1 MDRLRTAFLAVLLV
15 SLANG
20 GATVVNF
27 AGNLQSIDAAAYVKS
42 HIEADVSVAT
52 VTDDRVRLAVRI
64 SNPTG
69 LAVRLDGAHVRIH
82 NQTDKRLASGAGRRV
97 DDRGDTIPAGGTL
110 TATYDIRVSPE
121 QRGSVRAAL
130 ERGARVTVRL
140 GLNLRETRFTVV
152 RTSTVTVEAN

>member
-1 MDRLRTAFLAVLLV
+1 MRTAFLAVLLV

-20 GATVVNF
+20 GATVANF
-27 AGNLQSIDAAAYVKS
+27 TGNLQSIDAAAYVDNR
-42 HIEADVSVAT
+42 IETDVSVSAVADRR
-52 VTDDRVRLAVRI
+52 VTLAVRI